1 MAWGWIIKFKHMSTL
16 QTSPFVKWAGGKRQL
31 LPKLIAKMPTQY
43 GRYFEPFVGGGAL
56 LLALN
61 PKQAVIND
69 INEQLIN
76 VYCQLKQNPDEV
88 IQKIQEMDA
97 QTCNK
102 DLYLE
107 VRKQYNDKIIKH
119 ELDATCA
126 ALTIWVNKHCFNGL
140 YRVNSKGLFNVP
152 FNNKTDIV
160 SMNEHNLRNIATYL
174 NDYDVTI
181 MQGDFAPAC
190 SEAQAGDFV
199 YFDSPYVPASLTA
212 NFTDYTKDGFSFEEH
227 YRLAELFKTLD
238 KKGVKLMLSNHNV
251 QVVYELYQGFNI
263 EPVAVKRAI
272 NRDASKR
279 EGKEVIITNY

>member
-1 MAWGWIIKFKHMSTL
+1 MSTL

-97 QTCNK
+97 QTCDK

-107 VRKQYNDKIIKH
+107 VRKQYNDKIINH

-152 FNNKTDIV
+152 FNNKQI
-160 SMNEHNLRNIATYL
+160 LCR
-174 NDYDVTI
+174 
-181 MQGDFAPAC
+181 
-190 SEAQAGDFV
+190 
-199 YFDSPYVPASLTA
+199 
-212 NFTDYTKDGFSFEEH
+212 
-227 YRLAELFKTLD
+227 
-238 KKGVKLMLSNHNV
+238 
-251 QVVYELYQGFNI
+251 
-263 EPVAVKRAI
+263 
-272 NRDASKR
+272 
-279 EGKEVIITNY
+279 

>member
-97 QTCNK
+97 QTCDK

-107 VRKQYNDKIIKH
+107 VRKQYNDKIINH

-181 MQGDFAPAC
+181 MQGDFAQAC

-212 NFTDYTKDGFSFEEH
+212 NFTDYTKEGFSFEEH
-227 YRLAELFKTLD
+227 YSLAELFKTLD